1 MFLLLL
7 CLRRLRRRRLRR
19 RRHSNNVF
27 VLCGVV
33 VVVVVV
39 FGGTLLFCS
48 FFPPPPP
55 LFFLSQP
62 KNTPASSKI
71 SLPFLSS
78 SFPSSSFSF
87 KKFRNAFH
95 FHCVSYYLLMHFAD
109 TKTRAHKRALKI
121 THNAVV
127 VVVVVV
133 MMMFESE
140 NRLGA
145 RASRIV
151 DGIEGMTTRTAEDD
165 ANGFCQNLKVSREKF
180 KIQKEDENDENK
192 KRRVDTRT
200 TTRTTTD
207 ENEEDATAER
217 RAKKMKREEGN
228 VATNGVKKGLKER
241 MEDTNGG
248 TSCTPTENVSVV
260 GAATAAVTA
269 KTEQEQEQEQEQEE
283 GQTRDPMT
291 IDCVDDGGN
300 INTDTDD
307 GAVTPASAEEI
318 EKDELNESIQ
328 NDVITPNM
336 KKVPKNNNN
345 TDGNL
350 TSIGNKKPRQTK
362 SLSLLCERF
371 IGLYSS
377 GYENLISLD
386 EVCSTL
392 GVERRRIYDIVNVLE
407 AVEIVV
413 RKGKNK
419 YAWFGVS
426 RLPSAIEK
434 IEKFGAKSFDIKLP
448 ERLSLQVSEP
458 SLPIQT
464 NDTDV
469 VNGVKTKANN
479 DADDADPTNEA
490 STSKA
495 AVGKKETSERREKSL
510 SLMTQKFITLFM
522 EAKDGVLS
530 LEDAAAAMLMSEGDT
545 DAKTAGDFNEIEVK
559 KKIRRLYDI
568 ANILSSLRLLSKIHL
583 MDSRKP
589 AFRWMRAENTV
600 RKLIAAGKEHEWFGT
615 SPKCP
620 GAKQNLE
627 SPIKEG
633 VNDDAEKLSIGAL
646 VADTVPRLLPSDITE
661 SRRNDREIFAALR
674 TMESLIQAQTH
685 DLSAKS
691 VDQSTRRGPKKI
703 PAMFLTTANLFGT
716 GKSFQ
721 SRTGDG
727 IFNQYI
733 NNFTQNMQR

>member
-1 MFLLLL
+1 MF
-7 CLRRLRRRRLRR
+7 
-19 RRHSNNVF
+19 VF
-27 VLCGVV
+27 
-33 VVVVVV
+33 VV
-39 FGGTLLFCS
+39 FGGS
-48 FFPPPPP
+48 FSSFSTEKHPPPP
-55 LFFLSQP
+55 LVLFIFVF
-62 KNTPASSKI
+62 T
-71 SLPFLSS
+71 
-78 SFPSSSFSF
+78 
-87 KKFRNAFH
+87 R
-95 FHCVSYYLLMHFAD
+95 VAD
-109 TKTRAHKRALKI
+109 TKTHARSLKN
-121 THNAVV
+121 NAQRLVV
-127 VVVVVV
+127 
-133 MMMFESE
+133 FERE
-140 NRLGA
+140 NRLDTH
-145 RASRIV
+145 ASRIV
-151 DGIEGMTTRTAEDD
+151 DGIEGMVTRTRLDDEDD
-165 ANGFCQNLKVSREKF
+165 ANGFCKNLVSREKF
-180 KIQKEDENDENK
+180 KIQKEDENNENK
-192 KRRVDTRT
+192 KRRVDTK
-200 TTRTTTD
+200 TRTTD

-217 RAKKMKREEGN
+217 RAKKKKSEEGN
-228 VATNGVKKGLKER
+228 VAMNGVKKGLKER

-283 GQTRDPMT
+283 RQPMDPMT
-291 IDCVDDGGN
+291 IDCVDDAGN
-300 INTDTDD
+300 NNTDTDD

-318 EKDELNESIQ
+318 PSSSEVEIEKDELNESIQ
-328 NDVITPNM
+328 NDVKTPKM
-336 KKVPKNNNN
+336 KKVPKNDNSI
-345 TDGNL
+345 DGNL
-350 TSIGNKKPRQTK
+350 TSIGNKKSRQTK

-413 RKGKNK
+413 RKGKSK

-479 DADDADPTNEA
+479 DADDADPTNKA

-545 DAKTAGDFNEIEVK
+545 DAKTTGDFNEIEVK

-600 RKLIAAGKEHEWFGT
+600 RKLIVAGKEHEWFGT

-620 GAKQNLE
+620 AAKQNLE

-646 VADTVPRLLPSDITE
+646 AADTVPRLLPSDITE

-727 IFNQYI
+727 IFNQYV

>member
-1 MFLLLL
+1 
-7 CLRRLRRRRLRR
+7 
-19 RRHSNNVF
+19 
-27 VLCGVV
+27 
-33 VVVVVV
+33 
-39 FGGTLLFCS
+39 
-48 FFPPPPP
+48 
-55 LFFLSQP
+55 
-62 KNTPASSKI
+62 
-71 SLPFLSS
+71 
-78 SFPSSSFSF
+78 
-87 KKFRNAFH
+87 
-95 FHCVSYYLLMHFAD
+95 
-109 TKTRAHKRALKI
+109 
-121 THNAVV
+121 
-127 VVVVVV
+127 
-133 MMMFESE
+133 
-140 NRLGA
+140 
-145 RASRIV
+145 
-151 DGIEGMTTRTAEDD
+151 MTT
-165 ANGFCQNLKVSREKF
+165 
-180 KIQKEDENDENK
+180 
-192 KRRVDTRT
+192 T
-200 TTRTTTD
+200 TTTTTTTTD

-217 RAKKMKREEGN
+217 RAKKMKSEEGN

-248 TSCTPTENVSVV
+248 TCTCTPTENVSVV
-260 GAATAAVTA
+260 GAATATVTA

-291 IDCVDDGGN
+291 IDCVDDAGN

-318 EKDELNESIQ
+318 PSSSEVEIEKDELNESIQ
-328 NDVITPNM
+328 NDVKTPKM
-336 KKVPKNNNN
+336 KKVPKNDNSI
-345 TDGNL
+345 DGNL
-350 TSIGNKKPRQTK
+350 TSIGNKKSRQTK

-510 SLMTQKFITLFM
+510 SLMTQKFVTLFM

-600 RKLIAAGKEHEWFGT
+600 RKLIAAGKEHEWFCT

-703 PAMFLTTANLFGT
+703 PARFLTTANLFGT

-727 IFNQYI
+727 ILNQYI
-733 NNFTQNMQR
+733 NNFIQNMQR

>member
-1 MFLLLL
+1 MLFIF
-7 CLRRLRRRRLRR
+7 
-19 RRHSNNVF
+19 VF
-27 VLCGVV
+27 TRV
-33 VVVVVV
+33 
-39 FGGTLLFCS
+39 
-48 FFPPPPP
+48 
-55 LFFLSQP
+55 
-62 KNTPASSKI
+62 
-71 SLPFLSS
+71 
-78 SFPSSSFSF
+78 
-87 KKFRNAFH
+87 
-95 FHCVSYYLLMHFAD
+95 AD
-109 TKTRAHKRALKI
+109 TKTHARSLKN
-121 THNAVV
+121 NAQRLVV
-127 VVVVVV
+127 
-133 MMMFESE
+133 FERE
-140 NRLGA
+140 NRLDTH
-145 RASRIV
+145 ASRIV
-151 DGIEGMTTRTAEDD
+151 DGIEGMPTRTRLDDEDD
-165 ANGFCQNLKVSREKF
+165 ANGFCKNLVSREKF
-180 KIQKEDENDENK
+180 KIQKEDENNENK
-192 KRRVDTRT
+192 KRRVDTK
-200 TTRTTTD
+200 TRTTD

-217 RAKKMKREEGN
+217 RAKKKKSEEGN

-283 GQTRDPMT
+283 RQPMDPMT
-291 IDCVDDGGN
+291 IDCVDDAGN
-300 INTDTDD
+300 NNTDTDD

-318 EKDELNESIQ
+318 PSSSEVEIEKDELNESIQ
-328 NDVITPNM
+328 NDVKTPKM
-336 KKVPKNNNN
+336 KKVPKNDNII
-345 TDGNL
+345 DGNL
-350 TSIGNKKPRQTK
+350 TSIGNKKSRQTK

-495 AVGKKETSERREKSL
+495 AAGKKETSERREKSL

-545 DAKTAGDFNEIEVK
+545 DAKTTGDFNEIEVK

-600 RKLIAAGKEHEWFGT
+600 RKLIAAGKEHEWFCT

-646 VADTVPRLLPSDITE
+646 AADTVPRLLPSDITE
-661 SRRNDREIFAALR
+661 SRRNDQEIFAALR

-727 IFNQYI
+727 IFNQYV

>member
-1 MFLLLL
+1 M
-7 CLRRLRRRRLRR
+7 
-19 RRHSNNVF
+19 
-27 VLCGVV
+27 
-33 VVVVVV
+33 
-39 FGGTLLFCS
+39 
-48 FFPPPPP
+48 
-55 LFFLSQP
+55 
-62 KNTPASSKI
+62 
-71 SLPFLSS
+71 LPTQ
-78 SFPSSSFSF
+78 
-87 KKFRNAFH
+87 K
-95 FHCVSYYLLMHFAD
+95 HFA
-109 TKTRAHKRALKI
+109 RAALKI

-133 MMMFESE
+133 FERE
-140 NRLGA
+140 NRLGTHA
-145 RASRIV
+145 ASRIV
-151 DGIEGMTTRTAEDD
+151 DGIEEMTTRTTRLDDDEDD
-165 ANGFCQNLKVSREKF
+165 ANGFCQNLIKVSREKF
-180 KIQKEDENDENK
+180 KIQKEVENAENK
-192 KRRVDTRT
+192 KRRVDTT
-200 TTRTTTD
+200 TTTD

-217 RAKKMKREEGN
+217 RAKKMKSEEGN

-248 TSCTPTENVSVV
+248 TCTCTPTENVSVV
-260 GAATAAVTA
+260 GAATATVTA
-269 KTEQEQEQEQEQEE
+269 KTEQEQEKEQEQEE

-291 IDCVDDGGN
+291 IDCVDDAGN

-318 EKDELNESIQ
+318 PSSSEVEIEKDELNESIQ
-328 NDVITPNM
+328 NDVKTPKM
-336 KKVPKNNNN
+336 KKVPKNDNSI
-345 TDGNL
+345 DGNL
-350 TSIGNKKPRQTK
+350 TSIGNKKSRQTK

-545 DAKTAGDFNEIEVK
+545 DAKTTGDFNEIEVK

-600 RKLIAAGKEHEWFGT
+600 RKLIAAGKEHEWFCT

-727 IFNQYI
+727 ILNQYI
-733 NNFTQNMQR
+733 NNFIQNMQR

>member
-1 MFLLLL
+1 
-7 CLRRLRRRRLRR
+7 
-19 RRHSNNVF
+19 
-27 VLCGVV
+27 
-33 VVVVVV
+33 
-39 FGGTLLFCS
+39 
-48 FFPPPPP
+48 
-55 LFFLSQP
+55 
-62 KNTPASSKI
+62 
-71 SLPFLSS
+71 
-78 SFPSSSFSF
+78 
-87 KKFRNAFH
+87 
-95 FHCVSYYLLMHFAD
+95 MHFAD

-133 MMMFESE
+133 VVMMMMMFESE

-165 ANGFCQNLKVSREKF
+165 ANGFCQNLKKVSREKVF

-336 KKVPKNNNN
+336 KKVPKNNNSA
-345 TDGNL
+345 DGNL

-530 LEDAAAAMLMSEGDT
+530 LEDAAAAMLMSEGGT